1 MDDPGSPKFLKKIS
15 KILKGKNDAVTEE
28 EIRSMVDAGEEIGAI
43 ENDQREMIN
52 NIFEFDDS
60 TVEDFMTHR
69 TDIAAVD
76 KNDGISVLRD
86 LAIEEGYSR
95 IPVYEKDVDN
105 IVGIAYIKDI
115 LKYVDKKVPKALTV
129 GDVMRKAMYVPE
141 SMNCSLLFDKMRES
155 HTQMAIVVDE
165 YGGTAGLI
173 TMEDLLEA
181 IVGSIQDEYDDEEEE
196 ITQINENVFTVDG
209 TTDIEEIEDLL
220 QVKIPEGDFDTIGG
234 FMISL
239 LGYIP
244 EENSISEAEYANLHL
259 TAFDVE
265 DRRIGKVKIERGT
278 LSQRLAKEAMR
289 QAEMPLI

>member
-1 MDDPGSPKFLKKIS
+1 MDDPGSPKLFKKFS

-60 TVEDFMTHR
+60 TASDLMVHR
-69 TDIAAVD
+69 TDITAAD
-76 KNDGISVLRD
+76 KKDGIARLRD

-95 IPVYEKDVDN
+95 IPVFDEDIDN

-115 LKYVDKKVPKALTV
+115 LKYVDKKAPKTLTV
-129 GDVMRKAMYVPE
+129 GDIMRKAMYVPE
-141 SMNCSLLFDKMRES
+141 AIKCSALFEKMRDS
-155 HTQMAIVVDE
+155 HMQMAIVVDE
-165 YGGTAGLI
+165 YGGTAGLV

-181 IVGSIQDEYDDEEEE
+181 IVGSIQDEYDHEEDE
-196 ITQINENVFTVDG
+196 ITQIDENVFTVDG
-209 TTDIEEIEDLL
+209 STDIDEIEDLL
-220 QVKIPEGDFDTIGG
+220 QVKMPDGEFDTIGG

-244 EENSISEAEYANLHL
+244 EEGSVSEADYANLHL

-265 DRRIGKVKIERGT
+265 DRRIGKIKIERGT
-278 LSQRLAKEAMR
+278 LSQRLAREAMR
-289 QAEMPLI
+289 QAELPLI

>member
-1 MDDPGSPKFLKKIS
+1 MDDPGSPKLIKKFS

-28 EIRSMVDAGEEIGAI
+28 EIRSMVDAGEETGAI

-60 TVEDFMTHR
+60 TASDLMTHR
-69 TDIAAVD
+69 TDITAAD
-76 KNDGISVLRD
+76 KNDGIATLRD
-86 LAIEEGYSR
+86 LAIEQGYSR
-95 IPVYEKDVDN
+95 IPVFDEDIDN
-105 IVGIAYIKDI
+105 IVGIVYIKDI
-115 LKYVDKKVPKALTV
+115 LKYVDKKAPKTLLV
-129 GDVMRKAMYVPE
+129 GDIMRKAMYVPE
-141 SMNCSLLFDKMRES
+141 TVKCSVLFEKMRDT

-181 IVGSIQDEYDDEEEE
+181 IVGSIQDEYDDEEDE
-196 ITQINENVFTVDG
+196 ITQIGENIFTVDG
-209 TTDIEEIEDLL
+209 TTDISEIEDLL
-220 QVKIPEGDFDTIGG
+220 RVKMPDGDFDTISG

-244 EENSISEAEYANLHL
+244 EEGSVSEADYANLHL

-265 DRRIGKVKIERGT
+265 DRRIGKIKIERGT
-278 LSQRLAKEAMR
+278 LSQRLAEAASL
-289 QAEMPLI
+289 QAEMPII

>member
-1 MDDPGSPKFLKKIS
+1 MDDPGSPKLFKKFS

-43 ENDQREMIN
+43 ENSEREMIN

-60 TVEDFMTHR
+60 TVEDLMTHR
-69 TDIAAVD
+69 TDIAAVE
-76 KNDGISVLRD
+76 KNDRIAVLRD
-86 LAIEEGYSR
+86 LAIEDGYSR
-95 IPVYEKDVDN
+95 IPVYEEDVDN

-115 LKYVDKKVPKALTV
+115 LKYVDKKVPKTLTV

-141 SMNCSLLFDKMRES
+141 TMNCSALFDKMRES

-220 QVKIPEGDFDTIGG
+220 QVKIPDGDFDTIGG

-244 EENSISEAEYANLHL
+244 EENSINEANYANLHL

-278 LSQRLAKEAMR
+278 LSQRLAEEAMR

>member
-1 MDDPGSPKFLKKIS
+1 MDDPGSPKLFKKFS

-60 TVEDFMTHR
+60 TASDLMVHR
-69 TDIAAVD
+69 IDITAAD
-76 KNDGISVLRD
+76 KNDGIAKLRD

-95 IPVYEKDVDN
+95 IPVFDEDIDN

-115 LKYVDKKVPKALTV
+115 LKYVDKKAPKTLTV
-129 GDVMRKAMYVPE
+129 GDIMRKAMYVPE
-141 SMNCSLLFDKMRES
+141 TIKCSVLFEKMRDS
-155 HTQMAIVVDE
+155 HMQMAIVVDE
-165 YGGTAGLI
+165 YGGTAGLV

-181 IVGSIQDEYDDEEEE
+181 IVGSIQDEYDHEEDE
-196 ITQINENVFTVDG
+196 ITQIDENVFTVDG
-209 TTDIEEIEDLL
+209 STDIDEIEDLL
-220 QVKIPEGDFDTIGG
+220 QVKMPDGDFDTIGG

-244 EENSISEAEYANLHL
+244 EEGSVSEVDYANLHL

-278 LSQRLAKEAMR
+278 LSQRLAREAIR
-289 QAEMPLI
+289 QAELPLI

>member
-1 MDDPGSPKFLKKIS
+1 MDDPGSPKFLKKFS

-28 EIRSMVDAGEEIGAI
+28 EIRSMVDVGEEIGAI

-60 TVEDFMTHR
+60 T
-69 TDIAAVD
+69 
-76 KNDGISVLRD
+76 
-86 LAIEEGYSR
+86 
-95 IPVYEKDVDN
+95 
-105 IVGIAYIKDI
+105 
-115 LKYVDKKVPKALTV
+115 
-129 GDVMRKAMYVPE
+129 
-141 SMNCSLLFDKMRES
+141 
-155 HTQMAIVVDE
+155 
-165 YGGTAGLI
+165 
-173 TMEDLLEA
+173 MEDLLEA
-181 IVGSIQDEYDDEEEE
+181 IVGSIQDEYDNEEEE

-220 QVKIPEGDFDTIGG
+220 QVKIPDGDFDTIGG

-239 LGYIP
+239 LGFIP
-244 EENSISEAEYANLHL
+244 EENSVNEADYANLHL

-278 LSQRLAKEAMR
+278 LSQCLAEEAMR

>member
-1 MDDPGSPKFLKKIS
+1 MDDPGSPKFLKKFS

-28 EIRSMVDAGEEIGAI
+28 EIRSMVDAGEETGAI

-60 TVEDFMTHR
+60 TASDFMVHR
-69 TDIAAVD
+69 TDVTAAE
-76 KNDGISVLRD
+76 KSDGIAKLRD
-86 LAIEEGYSR
+86 IAIEEGYSR
-95 IPVYEKDVDN
+95 IPVFDEDIDN
-105 IVGIAYIKDI
+105 IVGIVYIKDI
-115 LKYVDKKVPKALTV
+115 LKYVDKKVPKKLTA
-129 GDVMRKAMYVPE
+129 GDIMRKAMYVPE
-141 SMNCSLLFDKMRES
+141 SIKCSVLFDKMRES
-155 HTQMAIVVDE
+155 HMQMAVVVDE

-181 IVGSIQDEYDDEEEE
+181 IVGSIQDEYDNEEEE
-196 ITQINENVFTVDG
+196 ITRINENLFTVDG
-209 TTDIEEIEDLL
+209 STDIKEIEDLL
-220 QVKIPEGDFDTIGG
+220 QVKMPEGDFDTIGG

-244 EENSISEAEYANLHL
+244 EEGSVSEADYANLHL

-278 LSQRLAKEAMR
+278 LSQRLAREA
-289 QAEMPLI
+289 QHAAELPLI

>member
-1 MDDPGSPKFLKKIS
+1 MDDPGSPKLLKRFS

-43 ENDQREMIN
+43 ENSEREMIN

-60 TVEDFMTHR
+60 TVENLMTHR
-69 TDIAAVD
+69 TDIAAVE
-76 KNDGISVLRD
+76 KNDRIAVLRD

-95 IPVYEKDVDN
+95 IPVYEEDVDN

-115 LKYVDKKVPKALTV
+115 LKYVDKKVPKTLMV

-141 SMNCSLLFDKMRES
+141 TMNCSALFDKMRES

-196 ITQINENVFTVDG
+196 ITQINENAFTVDG
-209 TTDIEEIEDLL
+209 TTDIEEIEDLF
-220 QVKIPEGDFDTIGG
+220 QVKIPDGDFDTIGG

-244 EENSISEAEYANLHL
+244 EENSINEADYANLHL

-265 DRRIGKVKIERGT
+265 DRRIGKVKIERRT
-278 LSQRLAKEAMR
+278 LSQRLAEEAMR

>member
-1 MDDPGSPKFLKKIS
+1 MDDPGSPKLFKKFS

-60 TVEDFMTHR
+60 TASDLMVHR
-69 TDIAAVD
+69 TDITAAD
-76 KNDGISVLRD
+76 KKDGIARLRD

-95 IPVYEKDVDN
+95 IPVFDEDIDN

-115 LKYVDKKVPKALTV
+115 LKYVDKKAPKTLTV
-129 GDVMRKAMYVPE
+129 GDIMRKAMYVPE
-141 SMNCSLLFDKMRES
+141 AIKCSVLFEKMRDS
-155 HTQMAIVVDE
+155 HMQMAIVVDE
-165 YGGTAGLI
+165 YGGTAGLV

-181 IVGSIQDEYDDEEEE
+181 IVGSIQDEYDHEEDE
-196 ITQINENVFTVDG
+196 ITQIDENVFTVDG
-209 TTDIEEIEDLL
+209 STDIDEIEDLL
-220 QVKIPEGDFDTIGG
+220 QVKMPDGEFDTIGG

-244 EENSISEAEYANLHL
+244 EEGSVSEADYANLHL

-265 DRRIGKVKIERGT
+265 DRRIGKIKIERGT
-278 LSQRLAKEAMR
+278 LSQRLAREAMR
-289 QAEMPLI
+289 QAELPLI

>member
-1 MDDPGSPKFLKKIS
+1 MDDPGSPKLFKKFS

-60 TVEDFMTHR
+60 TASDLMVHR
-69 TDIAAVD
+69 TDIAAAD
-76 KNDGISVLRD
+76 KKDGIAKLRD

-95 IPVYEKDVDN
+95 IPVFDEDIDN

-115 LKYVDKKVPKALTV
+115 LKYVDKKAPKTLTV

-141 SMNCSLLFDKMRES
+141 TIKCSVLFEKMRDS
-155 HTQMAIVVDE
+155 HMQMAIVVDE
-165 YGGTAGLI
+165 YGGTAGLV

-181 IVGSIQDEYDDEEEE
+181 IVGSIQDEYDNEEDE
-196 ITQINENVFTVDG
+196 ITQIDENVFTVDG
-209 TTDIEEIEDLL
+209 SADIDEIEDLL
-220 QVKIPEGDFDTIGG
+220 QVKMPDGDFDTIGG

-244 EENSISEAEYANLHL
+244 EEGSVSEVDYANLHL

-278 LSQRLAKEAMR
+278 LSQRIAREAIR
-289 QAEMPLI
+289 QAELPLI

>member
-1 MDDPGSPKFLKKIS
+1 MDDPGSPKLFKKFS
-15 KILKGKNDAVTEE
+15 KFLKGKNDAVTEE

-60 TVEDFMTHR
+60 TASDLMVHR
-69 TDIAAVD
+69 TDITAAD
-76 KNDGISVLRD
+76 KKDGIARLRD

-95 IPVYEKDVDN
+95 IPVFDEDIDN

-115 LKYVDKKVPKALTV
+115 LKYVDKKAPKTLTV
-129 GDVMRKAMYVPE
+129 GDIMRKAMYVPE
-141 SMNCSLLFDKMRES
+141 AIKCSVLFEKMRDS
-155 HTQMAIVVDE
+155 HMQMAIVVDE
-165 YGGTAGLI
+165 YGGTAGLV

-181 IVGSIQDEYDDEEEE
+181 IVGSIQDEYDHEEDE
-196 ITQINENVFTVDG
+196 ITQIDENVFTVDG
-209 TTDIEEIEDLL
+209 STDIDEIEDLL
-220 QVKIPEGDFDTIGG
+220 QVKMPDGEFDTIGG

-244 EENSISEAEYANLHL
+244 EEGSVSEADYANLHL

-265 DRRIGKVKIERGT
+265 DRRIGKIKIERGT
-278 LSQRLAKEAMR
+278 LSQRLAREAMR
-289 QAEMPLI
+289 QAELPLI

>member
-1 MDDPGSPKFLKKIS
+1 MDDPGSPKLFKKFS

-60 TVEDFMTHR
+60 TASDLMVHR
-69 TDIAAVD
+69 TDITAAD
-76 KNDGISVLRD
+76 KKDGIAKLRD

-95 IPVYEKDVDN
+95 IPVFDEDIDN

-115 LKYVDKKVPKALTV
+115 LKYVDKKAPKTLTV

-141 SMNCSLLFDKMRES
+141 TIKCSVLFEKMRDS
-155 HTQMAIVVDE
+155 HMQMAIVVDE
-165 YGGTAGLI
+165 YGGTAGLV

-181 IVGSIQDEYDDEEEE
+181 IVGSIQDEYDNEEDE
-196 ITQINENVFTVDG
+196 ITQIDENVFTVDG
-209 TTDIEEIEDLL
+209 STDIDEIEDLL
-220 QVKIPEGDFDTIGG
+220 QVKMPDGDFDTIGG

-244 EENSISEAEYANLHL
+244 EEGSVSEVDYANLHL

-278 LSQRLAKEAMR
+278 LSQRIAREAIR
-289 QAEMPLI
+289 QAELPLI

>member
-1 MDDPGSPKFLKKIS
+1 MDDPGSPKLFKKFS

-60 TVEDFMTHR
+60 TASDLMVHR
-69 TDIAAVD
+69 TDITAAD
-76 KNDGISVLRD
+76 KKDGIAKLRD

-95 IPVYEKDVDN
+95 IPVFDEDIDN

-115 LKYVDKKVPKALTV
+115 LKYVDKKVPKTLTV

-141 SMNCSLLFDKMRES
+141 TIKCSVLFEKMRDS
-155 HTQMAIVVDE
+155 HMQMAIVVDE
-165 YGGTAGLI
+165 YGGTAGLV

-181 IVGSIQDEYDDEEEE
+181 IVGSIQDEYDHEEDE
-196 ITQINENVFTVDG
+196 ITQIDENVFTVDG
-209 TTDIEEIEDLL
+209 STDIDEIEGLL
-220 QVKIPEGDFDTIGG
+220 QVKMPEGEFDTIGG

-244 EENSISEAEYANLHL
+244 EEGSVSEADYANLHL

-278 LSQRLAKEAMR
+278 LSQRLAREAMR
-289 QAEMPLI
+289 QAELPLI